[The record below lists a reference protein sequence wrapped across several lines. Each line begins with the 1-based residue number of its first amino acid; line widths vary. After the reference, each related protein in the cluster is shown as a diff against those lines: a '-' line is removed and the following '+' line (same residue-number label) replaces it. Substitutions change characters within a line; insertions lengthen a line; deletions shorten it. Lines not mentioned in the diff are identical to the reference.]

1 MFCPHCGK
9 QTQEGA
15 SFCAFCG
22 KSLSVLSTRDVRHVA
37 PTIGAPSSTP
47 AEPQKK
53 SSFFGWGRA
62 RTPILVL
69 IWAFVVATAFE
80 QLYHDWAG
88 SRPPAQHGPAM
99 AFWAGILAAMYAP
112 KRRFIWLL
120 WFVCGVIVSIVFV
133 GFFGGILRAF
143 R

>member
-1 MFCPHCGK
+1 MFCPYCGK

-15 SFCAFCG
+15 SFCAICG
-22 KSLSVLSTRDVRHVA
+22 KSLSVLSTPDVPDVA
-37 PTIGAPSSTP
+37 PTIGTQSSAS

-53 SSFFGWGRA
+53 SSFFSWGRA

-88 SRPPAQHGPAM
+88 SRPPVQHGPAM
-99 AFWAGILAAMYAP
+99 AFWAGVLTAMYAP
-112 KRRFIWLL
+112 KRRFFWLL
-120 WFVCGVIVSIVFV
+120 WFVLGVIVSIALV